1 MTYYILFEGEKKEN
15 LIYDANILGEASEKK
30 FYPSRGLTRLA
41 RAVEQLPESQI
52 LKIQV
57 FDEQGKNYTI
67 EQFLKVIDKL
77 IITKHNQ

>member
-1 MTYYILFEGEKKEN
+1 MTYYILFSGEKKEN

-30 FYPSRGLTRLA
+30 FYPSRGFARLA
-41 RAVEQLPESQI
+41 RAVEEMPESQL

-67 EQFLKVIDKL
+67 EQFLKVIAKL
-77 IITKHNQ
+77 TLTKHNQ